1 MVADVVERTI
11 ETAIKLAR
19 QARKQCSRQERLRLK
34 RARDRVLHFLA
45 CEGGATGV
53 VTWVSHLS
61 ELAAELGLERETLYR
76 ALAGLEAEGLLQ
88 PSIGR
93 VRHEFGASFLFMNI
107 NNATIRQS
115 AFEPT
120 ILL

>member
-61 ELAAELGLERETLYR
+61 ELAAELAWNAKRYIAPWSDWKPKGCFNLQSVVSDMS
-76 ALAGLEAEGLLQ
+76 LAR
-88 PSIGR
+88 PSC
-93 VRHEFGASFLFMNI
+93 S
-107 NNATIRQS
+107 
-115 AFEPT
+115 
-120 ILL
+120 